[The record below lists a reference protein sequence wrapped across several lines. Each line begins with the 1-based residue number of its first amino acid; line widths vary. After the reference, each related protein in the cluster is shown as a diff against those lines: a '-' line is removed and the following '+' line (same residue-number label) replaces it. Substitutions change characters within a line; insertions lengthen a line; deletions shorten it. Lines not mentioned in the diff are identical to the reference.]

1 MEVCT
6 LVVEVKYQTA
16 CGTRIVEVGSLMHA
30 CGNWDVAT
38 IVDIRLLENITEENK
53 KDVIDLLK
61 YRFMKSC
68 LVATDMWQLI
78 CGSICTYL

>member
-1 MEVCT
+1 MWH
-6 LVVEVKYQTA
+6 QDS
-16 CGTRIVEVGSLMHA
+16 GSGLIDA

-78 CGSICTYL
+78 CGSIGVGKLTFGT